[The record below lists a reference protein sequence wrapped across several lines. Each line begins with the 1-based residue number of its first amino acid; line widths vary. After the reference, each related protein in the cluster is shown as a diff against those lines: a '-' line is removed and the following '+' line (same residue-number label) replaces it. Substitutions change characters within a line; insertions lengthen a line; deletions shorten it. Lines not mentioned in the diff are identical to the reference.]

1 LKTKSN
7 NTQNKLRALLAALA
21 LVTLIVVPSATAA
34 SKKPVTLASIAGTWQ
49 ATLFS
54 SADCGIGTQILIFT
68 LNSGGAATDVQYI
81 YHTSKC
87 GNGKDNNQ
95 TLTITSLNADGSG
108 TAQLDIEGT
117 TLTLNIQVNPSST
130 VFNIVDATD
139 KGQYHEG
146 TAVKQ

>member
-1 LKTKSN
+1 MKTTSN

-34 SKKPVTLASIAGTWQ
+34 SKKPVTLASIAGSWQ

-68 LNSGGAATDVQYI
+68 LNSGGAATDVQI
-81 YHTSKC
+81 STTRPSV
-87 GNGKDNNQ
+87 NGKDNNQ

-130 VFNIVDATD
+130 VFNIVDSTD

>member
-1 LKTKSN
+1 MNMKAN

-34 SKKPVTLASIAGTWQ
+34 SKKPVTLASLAGTWQ

-54 SADCGIGTQILIFT
+54 SADCGVGTQLLIFT
-68 LNSGGAATDVQYI
+68 LNSGGAATDVEYL

-87 GNGKDNNQ
+87 GNGKDSNQ
-95 TLTITSLNADGSG
+95 TLTITSLNSDGSG
-108 TAQLDIEGT
+108 TAELIIEGT

-139 KGQYHEG
+139 AGQFHEG